1 MSKEWLCV
9 GLVGGAGACGYLGYR
24 LFKANKLLKKIG
36 LALDKMVGEE
46 EKNIDDQIVEAAVK
60 QAAENKVAK
69 ALEQAEN
76 DAIKNVKYEIRKQV
90 KEAVE
95 AESKKVTDEVSEEI
109 SKQAAAIDLQ
119 KLRDQVTEKA
129 KSQILQKFD
138 GSLDGIL
145 NDFNR
150 NLGNV
155 ASIYEGIA
163 KTFVKRED
171 DKREFVF
178 KI

>member
-36 LALDKMVGEE
+36 VALDKLVGQE

-95 AESKKVTDEVSEEI
+95 AESKKVTDEVSYEI
-109 SKQAAAIDLQ
+109 SKQAAEIDIDILKKKITDKAQ
-119 KLRDQVTEKA
+119 EK
-129 KSQILQKFD
+129 IMQKFD

-145 NDFNR
+145 SDFNR

-163 KTFVKRED
+163 KTFVKRDD

>member
-1 MSKEWLCV
+1 MSKEWLYV

-24 LFKANKLLKKIG
+24 LHKANTLLKKIG
-36 LALDKMVGEE
+36 LALDKMAGEE
-46 EKNIDDQIVEAAVK
+46 EKNIDDKLVETAVK
-60 QAAENKVAK
+60 QAAENKVGK

-76 DAIKNVKYEIRKQV
+76 DAIKTVRHEIKKQV
-90 KEAVE
+90 KEAVDAE
-95 AESKKVTDEVSEEI
+95 AKKITDEVSDEI
-109 SKQAAAIDLQ
+109 GKQASEIDMDIL
-119 KLRDQVTEKA
+119 KKKITDKA
-129 KSQILQKFD
+129 QDRIMQKFD

-163 KTFVKRED
+163 KTFVKRDD
-171 DKREFVF
+171 DKKEFVF